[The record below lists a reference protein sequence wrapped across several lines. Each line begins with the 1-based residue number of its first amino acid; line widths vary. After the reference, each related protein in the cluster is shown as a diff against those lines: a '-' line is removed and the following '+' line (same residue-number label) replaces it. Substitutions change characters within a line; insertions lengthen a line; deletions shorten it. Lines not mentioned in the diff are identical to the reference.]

1 MLHANKAK
9 SAYANA
15 ADRWAAVSGREREA
29 DGHFYYAVRTTGIYC
44 RPSCPS
50 RTAHKKNV
58 VFFETSAEA
67 AAAGFRACLRCHPDD
82 VSADERYA
90 ALVVQA
96 CRLIES
102 AEHAPNLDELA
113 ATVGLSKHHFHRIFK
128 KIAGLT
134 PKAYASAHRDK
145 KVRDGLKSKG
155 TVTEVIYAAGF
166 NSSGRF
172 YETSREVLGMTPGN
186 RRAGGMGE
194 TIRFALG
201 ECSLGTILVGATNQG
216 VCSILLGDT
225 ADELLQ
231 MFQEQFPRAQLVGG
245 DADFDDCIARVVA
258 FIDAPAGE
266 LKLPLDIR
274 GTAFQQR
281 VWKALGRIPMG
292 QTASY
297 AAIAKEIGAPAATRA
312 VAQACGANKLAVVIP
327 CHRVVRSDGG
337 LSGYRWGIER
347 KRALLDRE
355 NPRMDCL

>member
-1 MLHANKAK
+1 MLHAKRAQ
-9 SAYANA
+9 SEYANA

-50 RTAHKKNV
+50 RTAHRKNV
-58 VFFETSAEA
+58 VFFDTCAEA
-67 AAAGFRACLRCHPDD
+67 AAAGFRACMRCHPDD

-102 AEHAPNLDELA
+102 AEQAPSLDELA
-113 ATVGLSKHHFHRIFK
+113 ATVGLSKHHFHRIFR

-134 PKAYASAHRDK
+134 PKAYATAQRDR
-145 KVRDGLKSKG
+145 KVRDGLATKG
-155 TVTEVIYAAGF
+155 SVTEVIYGAGF

-172 YETSREVLGMTPGN
+172 YEASREVLGMTPGK
-186 RRAGGMGE
+186 RRAGGTGE

-225 ADELLQ
+225 PEELLQ
-231 MFQEQFPRAQLVGG
+231 MFQEQFPKAELVGG
-245 DADFDDCIARVVA
+245 EADFDRWIARVVS
-258 FIDAPAGE
+258 FIDAPGSE
-266 LKLPLDIR
+266 LNLPLDIR

-281 VWKALGRIPMG
+281 VWKALGKIPMG

-297 AAIAKEIGAPAATRA
+297 ATIAKEIGAPKSTRA

-337 LSGYRWGIER
+337 LSGYRWGVER
-347 KRALLDRE
+347 KQALLDRE
-355 NPRMDCL
+355 NPKN

>member
-1 MLHANKAK
+1 MLHAKRAK

-29 DGHFYYAVRTTGIYC
+29 DGHFYYGVRTTGIYC

-50 RTAHKKNV
+50 RAAHRKNV
-58 VFFETSAEA
+58 VFFDTSAEA
-67 AAAGFRACLRCHPDD
+67 AAAGFRACMRCRPDD
-82 VSADERYA
+82 VSAGERYA

-102 AEHAPNLDELA
+102 ADQPPSLEDLA
-113 ATVGLSKHHFHRIFK
+113 RSVGLSKHHFHRIFRN
-128 KIAGLT
+128 IAGVT
-134 PKAYASAHRDK
+134 PKGYAVAHRDR

-155 TVTEVIYAAGF
+155 TVTEAIYGAGF

-172 YETSREVLGMTPGN
+172 YETSREVLGMTPTR
-186 RRAGGMGE
+186 RRAGGAGE

-201 ECSLGTILVGATNQG
+201 ECSLGAILVGATDKG
-216 VCSILLGDT
+216 VCSILLGDSPE
-225 ADELLQ
+225 ELLQ

-245 DADFDDCIARVVA
+245 EADFDAWVAQVIAC
-258 FIDAPAGE
+258 IDAPGSE
-266 LKLPLDIR
+266 LKLPMDIR

-281 VWKALGRIPMG
+281 VWKALRKIPVG

-297 AAIAKEIGAPAATRA
+297 ADIARKIGAPTSMRA

-337 LSGYRWGIER
+337 LSGYRWGVER
-347 KRALLDRE
+347 KQALLNRE
-355 NPRMDCL
+355 NSLRKL

>member
-1 MLHANKAK
+1 MLHAKRAK

-50 RTAHKKNV
+50 RTAHRKNV
-58 VFFETSAEA
+58 VFFDTGAEA

-90 ALVVQA
+90 AVVVQA

-102 AEHAPNLDELA
+102 AEQAPGLDELA
-113 ATVGLSKHHFHRIFK
+113 ATVGLSKHHFHRIFR

-134 PKAYASAHRDK
+134 PKAYATAQRDK
-145 KVRDGLKSKG
+145 KVRDGLATKG
-155 TVTEVIYAAGF
+155 SVTEVIYAAGF

-172 YETSREVLGMTPGN
+172 YETSREVLGMTPGK
-186 RRAGGMGE
+186 RRAGGKGE

-201 ECSLGTILVGATNQG
+201 ECSLGTILVGATDKG

-225 ADELLQ
+225 ADGLLQ
-231 MFQEQFPRAQLVGG
+231 MFQEQFPRAELVGG
-245 DADFDDCIARVVA
+245 DADFDDWIARVVA

-281 VWKALGRIPMG
+281 VWKALGKIPMG

-297 AAIAKEIGAPAATRA
+297 AAIAKEIGAPKSPRA
-312 VAQACGANKLAVVIP
+312 VAQACAANKLAVVIP

-337 LSGYRWGIER
+337 LSGYRWGVER
-347 KRALLDRE
+347 KQALLDRE
-355 NPRMDCL
+355 NPQN